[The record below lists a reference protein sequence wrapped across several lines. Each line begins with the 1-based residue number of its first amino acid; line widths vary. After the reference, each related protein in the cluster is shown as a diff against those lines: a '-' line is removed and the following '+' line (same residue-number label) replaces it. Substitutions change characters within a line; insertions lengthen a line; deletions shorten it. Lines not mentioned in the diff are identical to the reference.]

1 FFFRPRSRCDPA
13 NPSDDGGLE
22 EVVEFCCRRPSL
34 RSRSAI
40 CFSASLSCRF
50 FSISS
55 SRNLSLS
62 RLSRSISRSTF
73 RWFSAGGIDGRWRCE
88 APKHLHCQVFQA
100 KARSKLQILKDLC
113 DATFAGPELLRILGV
128 LRCCVPL
135 EGPTYFAKREEKVL
149 LLIAGQIGQFV
160 SDLRN
165 RKELTRENE
174 AWQVVVDSVTRVSD
188 LA

>member
-88 APKHLHCQVFQA
+88 APKHLHCQVFHT
-100 KARSKLQILKDLC
+100 KARPKSQILKDLC
-113 DATFAGPELLRILGV
+113 DATFAGPELLHVIPPPGMVTTFDAVNVPKSPVEPCTKRPSTPCGGAG
-128 LRCCVPL
+128 LRANVAVPL
-135 EGPTYFAKREEKVL
+135 ITSP
-149 LLIAGQIGQFV
+149 
-160 SDLRN
+160 DL
-165 RKELTRENE
+165 
-174 AWQVVVDSVTRVSD
+174 
-188 LA
+188 

>member
-113 DATFAGPELLRILGV
+113 DATFAGPELLRKSSWPLSTAINEFRQHDARRGAGMEWPELV
-128 LRCCVPL
+128 DLLR
-135 EGPTYFAKREEKVL
+135 
-149 LLIAGQIGQFV
+149 Q
-160 SDLRN
+160 
-165 RKELTRENE
+165 
-174 AWQVVVDSVTRVSD
+174 
-188 LA
+188 